1 MSELTLCKLHI
12 EDGKYAYY
20 HVEQLNTKVI
30 LIHEPYKEDELL
42 KLVRSLEAKEERKC
56 PFLIIV
62 DKDNE
67 TPFNDLSRIAELVQ
81 KGIVSQ
87 RSVELVQKGIV
98 PQSPKEV
105 FKIEMLPQFEI
116 PFIEDYRPSNPH
128 RNNKSRNCKIRR
140 K

>member
-1 MSELTLCKLHI
+1 MSELKVLTLHI

-30 LIHEPYKEDELL
+30 LVHDVPMEDIRT
-42 KLVRSLEAKEERKC
+42 LVRSLEEKEERKC

-81 KGIVSQ
+81 KGIVPQ
-87 RSVELVQKGIV
+87 R
-98 PQSPKEV
+98 PQEV
-105 FKIEMLPQFEI
+105 FKIEPLPQFEI

>member
-1 MSELTLCKLHI
+1 MSELKVLTLHI

-30 LIHEPYKEDELL
+30 LIHDFYDNNEIL
-42 KLVRSLEAKEERKC
+42 KLVHSLETKEERKC

-62 DKDNE
+62 DKDKE
-67 TPFNDLSRIAELVQ
+67 TSFNDLSRVAELVQ
-81 KGIVSQ
+81 KGIIPQ
-87 RSVELVQKGIV
+87 R
-98 PQSPKEV
+98 PKEV
-105 FKIEMLPQFEI
+105 FEIKPLPQFET
-116 PFIEDYRPSNPH
+116 PFIPDTRPYNPH

>member
-1 MSELTLCKLHI
+1 MSELKVLTLHI

-30 LIHEPYKEDELL
+30 LVHDVPMEDIRT
-42 KLVRSLEAKEERKC
+42 LVRSLEAKEERKC

-81 KGIVSQ
+81 KGIVPQ
-87 RSVELVQKGIV
+87 R
-98 PQSPKEV
+98 PQEV
-105 FKIEMLPQFEI
+105 FKIEPLPQFEI

>member
-1 MSELTLCKLHI
+1 MSELTLIKLHI

-81 KGIVSQ
+81 KGIVQQ
-87 RSVELVQKGIV
+87 RSVELVHVQQ
-98 PQSPKEV
+98 PPKEV
-105 FKIEMLPQFEI
+105 FKIEMLPQFEM
-116 PFIEDYRPSNPH
+116 PFIPETRSHNPH
-128 RNNKSRNCKIRR
+128 RNRKSHNCKIRR

>member
-1 MSELTLCKLHI
+1 MSELKVLILHI
-12 EDGKYAYY
+12 EDGKYAHY

-30 LIHEPYKEDELL
+30 LVHDVPMEDIRT
-42 KLVRSLEAKEERKC
+42 LVRSLEAKEERKC

-81 KGIVSQ
+81 KGIIPQ
-87 RSVELVQKGIV
+87 R
-98 PQSPKEV
+98 PKEV
-105 FKIEMLPQFEI
+105 FEIKPLPQFET
-116 PFIEDYRPSNPH
+116 PFIPDTRPYNPH